1 MDRYELLGV
10 LGVGGFGVIT
20 LQRDCIDSTSST
32 TDSFV
37 AIKEMKKQLIVER
50 NMQRAIGRELE
61 YLTSIRSPFVL
72 EVYATSRD
80 ANSIYI
86 ITEFLPGGD
95 FFDYLA
101 SKGKLNEIT
110 HVKFFMA
117 SVLLALQATHKQCIV
132 YRDLKLENLVIDNI
146 GYIKLV
152 DFGLA
157 KRVLN
162 RTFTVCG
169 TPRYCSPEMLT
180 GVGHN
185 QATDFWSLGV
195 LMFECLY
202 GTSPFNDNCSEL
214 ELFRRVTLG
223 TYKIDKNVEVS
234 PECLDMVS
242 CLLQKK
248 PKDRLGGIGMNGSGR
263 ILNHIWFKKFDV
275 DALKRRCMALQMVN
289 QHRSI

>member
-1 MDRYELLGV
+1 MLEPFETFSRSIRDSPVLKSIAHKAKEVRHVEMDRYENLGV

-101 SKGKLNEIT
+101 SKGN
-110 HVKFFMA
+110 
-117 SVLLALQATHKQCIV
+117 
-132 YRDLKLENLVIDNI
+132 
-146 GYIKLV
+146 
-152 DFGLA
+152 
-157 KRVLN
+157 
-162 RTFTVCG
+162 
-169 TPRYCSPEMLT
+169 
-180 GVGHN
+180 
-185 QATDFWSLGV
+185 
-195 LMFECLY
+195 
-202 GTSPFNDNCSEL
+202 
-214 ELFRRVTLG
+214 
-223 TYKIDKNVEVS
+223 
-234 PECLDMVS
+234 
-242 CLLQKK
+242 
-248 PKDRLGGIGMNGSGR
+248 
-263 ILNHIWFKKFDV
+263 
-275 DALKRRCMALQMVN
+275 
-289 QHRSI
+289 

>member
-1 MDRYELLGV
+1 
-10 LGVGGFGVIT
+10 
-20 LQRDCIDSTSST
+20 
-32 TDSFV
+32 
-37 AIKEMKKQLIVER
+37 
-50 NMQRAIGRELE
+50 MQRAIGRELE

-180 GVGHN
+180 GAGHN

-202 GTSPFNDNCSEL
+202 GASPFNDNCSEL

-223 TYKIDKNVEVS
+223 TYKINENVVVS

-242 CLLQKK
+242 SLLQKK
-248 PKDRLGGIGMNGSGR
+248 PKARMGGVGMNGAGL

-275 DALKRRCMALQMVN
+275 DALKRRCMAPPDGKPTPFNLETHQFPRFDISEQNRLRTYNPEHDKYVGWDKVF
-289 QHRSI
+289 